1 MEALVPLPSLAA
13 NSTSAMEG
21 ETATPTKTTASLIG
35 SNWPSLPIPDD
46 TQVSQDSPIQ
56 PAQQSPTAWKGQ
68 QRGPDEYEKDRV
80 GRFAKYFKGNEI
92 LPIPEIA
99 DKITPRVLSLVVSD
113 LKTKRLVGLTK
124 EVFEELLRKAGI
136 PCQYFCRKSFA
147 TWDVLLP
154 TEKQAAKTAESDIIT
169 KHFRL
174 QPEYKGTRRLRVTVC
189 NVPAIITGEVLAA
202 YLSAFG
208 HVEEFNLLRSPAGT
222 AYGDYAFRLC
232 LSRDGFKAIP
242 ETLICGDRQM
252 MVMVEG
258 RRPRCWGCKQIG
270 HIAKFCPQ
278 RPDNKASTTTTTTT
292 DVAATTITKEAE
304 AKGPGQVQ
312 PKNNQEGWTEVTKK
326 RRGSPKQGEKSPNS
340 SPPQKQ
346 TRAPAAAAAAKTTPE
361 PSAAAAAKSP
371 TATTAAAV
379 RTTTTTTTEPPAS
392 AAAKTPT
399 KPRATA
405 AAITTTTTTE
415 SSAAPATMTPKK
427 PTTTALSPKKTK
439 KKNKQIIEEME
450 TSTNLKRRRDSG
462 EGAAK
467 KMCPEKNQSEA
478 GPSSQPQIPLPSPP
492 VPSPPPTLPP
502 PLFPPPKITLQ
513 SPPQQMDS
521 LSPQHELLFKKYHR
535 PYKIPL
541 PRSQSA
547 ERAQPSGLART
558 PSLPSLSPA
567 DLSSQELFPAIISPK
582 RKTDPPKKT
591 NYKELSIGQ
600 IQRAAAL
607 CSAELEAVGD
617 FQLRKALK
625 PLFSLEKVKNMNVS
639 NPANFRSAAM
649 VTTFVRSA
657 GDRTKGV
664 WKFLSTVCQTDTGI
678 KLAELEHSSLKKC
691 LTYCSGRVPILVHP
705 SLYRAL
711 KLKFPIDVGGIT
723 RDNRVTTELGTGSLR
738 QAVGILTPKDFRP
751 VVDDE

>member
-1 MEALVPLPSLAA
+1 MEVLVPLPSLAA

-46 TQVSQDSPIQ
+46 PQVSQDSPIQ

-99 DKITPRVLSLVVSD
+99 EKITPRVLSLVVSD

-124 EVFEELLRKAGI
+124 DVFEELLRKAGI

-174 QPEYKGTRRLRVTVC
+174 QPEYKGTRRLRVIVC
-189 NVPAIITGEVLAA
+189 NVPAIITEEILAA

-278 RPDNKASTTTTTTT
+278 RPEKKASTTTTTTT
-292 DVAATTITKEAE
+292 TTTKDVAATTITINKEAE

-326 RRGSPKQGEKSPNS
+326 RRGSPKQGEKSPTS

-346 TRAPAAAAAAKTTPE
+346 TRAPAAAAKTTPE
-361 PSAAAAAKSP
+361 PSAAAVAAAAAAAAAKSP
-371 TATTAAAV
+371 TVTAA
-379 RTTTTTTTEPPAS
+379 RTTTTTTTEPPAA

-405 AAITTTTTTE
+405 AAITTTTTE
-415 SSAAPATMTPKK
+415 SSAAQATMTPKK
-427 PTTTALSPKKTK
+427 PTTPKTPATTAPSPKKTK

-502 PLFPPPKITLQ
+502 PPFPPPKITLQ
-513 SPPQQMDS
+513 PPPQQMDS
-521 LSPQHELLFKKYHR
+521 LSPQHELFKKYHR

-567 DLSSQELFPAIISPK
+567 DLSSQELFPVIISPK
-582 RKTDPPKKT
+582 RQTDPPKKT
-591 NYKELSIGQ
+591 NYHELSIGQ

-607 CSAELEAVGD
+607 CSAELEADGD

-625 PLFSLEKVKNMNVS
+625 PLLSFEKIKNLNVS

-678 KLAELEHSSLKKC
+678 KLAELEHSSLKKM
-691 LTYCSGRVPILVHP
+691 YNILCREGP
-705 SLYRAL
+705 DFGPPFSL
-711 KLKFPIDVGGIT
+711 
-723 RDNRVTTELGTGSLR
+723 
-738 QAVGILTPKDFRP
+738 
-751 VVDDE
+751 

>member
-1 MEALVPLPSLAA
+1 MPSGCACQG
-13 NSTSAMEG
+13 M
-21 ETATPTKTTASLIG
+21 ASKPSPKLWYAGIG
-35 SNWPSLPIPDD
+35 RWWWW
-46 TQVSQDSPIQ
+46 
-56 PAQQSPTAWKGQ
+56 WKGDAP
-68 QRGPDEYEKDRV
+68 GAGGASKSDTSLS
-80 GRFAKYFKGNEI
+80 FA
-92 LPIPEIA
+92 P
-99 DKITPRVLSLVVSD
+99 SD
-113 LKTKRLVGLTK
+113 L
-124 EVFEELLRKAGI
+124 I
-136 PCQYFCRKSFA
+136 
-147 TWDVLLP
+147 
-154 TEKQAAKTAESDIIT
+154 
-169 KHFRL
+169 
-174 QPEYKGTRRLRVTVC
+174 TRRQQQQQQQ
-189 NVPAIITGEVLAA
+189 
-202 YLSAFG
+202 
-208 HVEEFNLLRSPAGT
+208 
-222 AYGDYAFRLC
+222 
-232 LSRDGFKAIP
+232 K
-242 ETLICGDRQM
+242 
-252 MVMVEG
+252 
-258 RRPRCWGCKQIG
+258 
-270 HIAKFCPQ
+270 
-278 RPDNKASTTTTTTT
+278 
-292 DVAATTITKEAE
+292 DVAATTINKEAE

-326 RRGSPKQGEKSPNS
+326 RRGSPKQGDKSPTS

-346 TRAPAAAAAAKTTPE
+346 TRAPAAAKTTPE
-361 PSAAAAAKSP
+361 PSAAAAAAAKSP
-371 TATTAAAV
+371 TATVAAAA
-379 RTTTTTTTEPPAS
+379 RTTTTTTITEPPAA

-427 PTTTALSPKKTK
+427 PTTPKTSVTTAPSPKKTK
-439 KKNKQIIEEME
+439 KKIKNIEEME

-467 KMCPEKNQSEA
+467 KMCPEKNQPEA

-502 PLFPPPKITLQ
+502 TPFPPPKITLQ
-513 SPPQQMDS
+513 SSPQQMDS
-521 LSPQHELLFKKYHR
+521 LSPQHELFKKYHH

-558 PSLPSLSPA
+558 PSLPSLSSA

-591 NYKELSIGQ
+591 NYHELSIGQ

-625 PLFSLEKVKNMNVS
+625 PLLSLEKVKNLNVS

-751 VVDDE
+751 VVDNE

>member
-1 MEALVPLPSLAA
+1 M
-13 NSTSAMEG
+13 
-21 ETATPTKTTASLIG
+21 
-35 SNWPSLPIPDD
+35 
-46 TQVSQDSPIQ
+46 
-56 PAQQSPTAWKGQ
+56 
-68 QRGPDEYEKDRV
+68 

-99 DKITPRVLSLVVSD
+99 DRIAPRVLSLVVSD

-124 EVFEELLRKAGI
+124 EVFEELIRKAGI

-154 TEKQAAKTAESDIIT
+154 TEKQAAKTAESDITT

-202 YLSAFG
+202 YLSAYG
-208 HVEEFNLLRSPAGT
+208 NVEEFNLLRSPAGT

-232 LSRDGFKAIP
+232 LTRDGFKAIP

-278 RPDNKASTTTTTTT
+278 RPENKEKASTTTTTTT
-292 DVAATTITKEAE
+292 KDAAASTITKEAE

-312 PKNNQEGWTEVTKK
+312 PQNNQEGWTEVTKK
-326 RRGSPKQGEKSPNS
+326 RRGSPKQGGEKSPNT

-346 TRAPAAAAAAKTTPE
+346 TKAQTQAAAATVTTTEPPAAAAAVTTATTTETPAEAAVTTTTETAATTTTEQPAAAAAAAKKQTNQRKPATP
-361 PSAAAAAKSP
+361 
-371 TATTAAAV
+371 
-379 RTTTTTTTEPPAS
+379 
-392 AAAKTPT
+392 KTPT
-399 KPRATA
+399 
-405 AAITTTTTTE
+405 
-415 SSAAPATMTPKK
+415 AP
-427 PTTTALSPKKTK
+427 SPKKTK
-439 KKNKQIIEEME
+439 KKTKTYEEME

-467 KMCPEKNQSEA
+467 KICPEKTHPEA
-478 GPSSQPQIPLPSPP
+478 GPSSQPSPP
-492 VPSPPPTLPP
+492 VPSPLPP
-502 PLFPPPKITLQ
+502 LPSTIFPPPKITLP
-513 SPPQQMDS
+513 SPPQQMAP
-521 LSPQHELLFKKYHR
+521 LSPQQELFFKKHHR

-558 PSLPSLSPA
+558 PSLPSLSPT
-567 DLSSQELFPAIISPK
+567 DFSSQELFPAIISPK
-582 RKTDPPKKT
+582 RKPPAEKKKST
-591 NYKELSIGQ
+591 YKDENLSIGQ

-625 PLFSLEKVKNMNVS
+625 PLASLEKIENLKVS
-639 NPANFRSAAM
+639 NPTNFRSAAM

-678 KLAELEHSSLKKC
+678 KLVELEHSSLKKC
-691 LTYCSGRVPILVHP
+691 ITYCSGRVPILVHP